1 MKIFWVSFFLCFTL
15 SLNAQE
21 FAVNKIPS
29 KLTEDAYAVVR
40 KDDVKVELSSF
51 SKMKFSHYFVV
62 TVLNESGMNH
72 ASFPAHYNKQLK
84 IDKFTA
90 VLYDKDGKEIKKL
103 RSKDLKDV
111 SLYDGFSL
119 FVDTR
124 IQYYEFTPTSFPF
137 TIAYNL
143 EYSSSNTISLPSW
156 YPVGG
161 YNVSVEETS
170 YKLQNSSKTVIRK
183 KENGF
188 DGWNIEK
195 TENGNSLFYSAGNI
209 KAIKQEVMSPH
220 LSEIAPVLK
229 VAPKDFQLEGYGGS
243 VQNWSEFGKWYY
255 DNLIKDKMDLPE
267 KDKQAV
273 NQMLKGIDDPVEKT
287 RILYQYMQSKTR
299 YVNVSIGIGGWE
311 PFPASYV
318 SSKSYGDCKA
328 LSNYMISL
336 LKYAGIDAYHSVV
349 YSNFSR
355 KQDLDT
361 EFASLQG
368 NHMIVNVPFENETIW
383 LECTSQQTAF
393 NYLGLGTDDRYVLSV
408 TPDGGKIIKTQQF
421 TVDQNLTKISGTADL
436 LPNGKLNADIQTKY
450 SGLKYN
456 ENYYVFYETQK
467 EQITY
472 LNRIYNYLPNLN
484 LINYKFENDRD
495 NAIFEVS
502 TEFESNQY
510 ASVIGNSMMMNLIP
524 VGRKEVSVKK
534 DNDRK
539 YPFELRYGYTDE
551 LELTLNIPKNYKLSN
566 EFKNIIYTN
575 EFGSYI
581 LTVADNKDGSL
592 KVYRKLIV
600 AEGTYPADKFND
612 FVEFSRTIS
621 SFDNTKILLELI

>member
-1 MKIFWVSFFLCFTL
+1 
-15 SLNAQE
+15 
-21 FAVNKIPS
+21 
-29 KLTEDAYAVVR
+29 
-40 KDDVKVELSSF
+40 
-51 SKMKFSHYFVV
+51 MKFSHYFVV

-361 EFASLQG
+361 VFASLQG

-510 ASVIGNSMMMNLIP
+510 ASVIGNSLMMNLIP